1 MTPAF
6 CAVNRNTP
14 AGCWDRLVGG
24 GGSTAPV
31 ACRMHRRQHAR
42 RVAEAQRCRCAL
54 RASRCIMPGRRPLS
68 QPAPQLAGQCCV
80 PCRHVTREARTFD
93 GRPTEPDTRCRVLLA
108 ATGHGSVSTASTAGH
123 QLAADGARHASTATS
138 ATRLIV
144 GTLDHRPGAASS
156 HTADHACTSSVVNRL
171 SFAADAAARRECW
184 PGARGPDSE
193 PHSRTRCRKRRRE
206 GSSQYTSG
214 GRRPCAEKSQHPTA
228 KLYRRRES
236 EYGRVVGDMG
246 AAAENSGT
254 RLSAM
259 YKQSEG

>member
-1 MTPAF
+1 M
-6 CAVNRNTP
+6 
-14 AGCWDRLVGG
+14 VGG

-54 RASRCIMPGRRPLS
+54 RASRGIMPGEGPLS

-80 PCRHVTREARTFD
+80 PCRHVAREARTFD

-184 PGARGPDSE
+184 PGARVQG
-193 PHSRTRCRKRRRE
+193 RTAGHVVGNDGEKEAVNTHRE
-206 GSSQYTSG
+206 GVARAPRKASTPQPSFTDGERANMVVLSVTWG
-214 GRRPCAEKSQHPTA
+214 PLRRTAE
-228 KLYRRRES
+228 L
-236 EYGRVVGDMG
+236 D
-246 AAAENSGT
+246 
-254 RLSAM
+254 
-259 YKQSEG
+259 